1 MLAERERNGPFK
13 DIADFA
19 RRIDGRCVNR
29 RQMENL
35 VRAGA
40 FDSLEAN
47 RAKLFD
53 AIDRLIREA
62 AVAADE
68 RDSGQASLWGAKAPV
83 AALQLADRV
92 AWSPMEK
99 LQNEFDAIGF
109 FLSAHP
115 LDAFAKSMKRLGV
128 LSLAELPLHLAAGG
142 RSRVKLAGVLNAKQE
157 RRSSRGG
164 RYAYLTL
171 SDATG
176 MVEVMIFSELLAQ
189 ASALLQVN
197 QPLLITV
204 EARIEEDQLRLTG
217 QQIENLDEAAA
228 KAAAGLKIVI
238 RDEAPLPRLQA
249 LVTQEPRGRGRI
261 ALVAQSEQRE
271 VEAWLAG
278 GYALTAGMISALRTL
293 PGVVAVVE
301 L

>member
-1 MLAERERNGPFK
+1 
-13 DIADFA
+13 
-19 RRIDGRCVNR
+19 
-29 RQMENL
+29 
-35 VRAGA
+35 
-40 FDSLEAN
+40 
-47 RAKLFD
+47 
-53 AIDRLIREA
+53 
-62 AVAADE
+62 
-68 RDSGQASLWGAKAPV
+68 
-83 AALQLADRV
+83 
-92 AWSPMEK
+92 
-99 LQNEFDAIGF
+99 
-109 FLSAHP
+109 
-115 LDAFAKSMKRLGV
+115 
-128 LSLAELPLHLAAGG
+128 
-142 RSRVKLAGVLNAKQE
+142 
-157 RRSSRGG
+157 
-164 RYAYLTL
+164 
-171 SDATG
+171 
-176 MVEVMIFSELLAQ
+176 LLAQ